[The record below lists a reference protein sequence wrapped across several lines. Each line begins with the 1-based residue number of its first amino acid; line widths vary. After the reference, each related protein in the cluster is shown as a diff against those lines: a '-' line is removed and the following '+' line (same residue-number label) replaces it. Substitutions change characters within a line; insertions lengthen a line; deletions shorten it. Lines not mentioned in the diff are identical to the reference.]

1 MSSGLEFVGEAVAH
15 LIGSASRRGIIVVGI
30 ALEGERR
37 AGVPGEGL
45 EIPDGLTALGE
56 QAEA

>member
-1 MSSGLEFVGEAVAH
+1 MNGGLGFVGEDVAH
-15 LIGSASRRGIIVVGI
+15 RIGSAPRRGVVVVSV

-37 AGVPGEGL
+37 GGVPGEGL
-45 EIPDGLTALGE
+45 KIPDGLTALGE